1 MAGESTFLEMFLERL
16 RHDTREVHEQ
26 VLRLAEGLREEQ
38 LRARPGA
45 YAPSIAFHV
54 WHLARWAEHDAELFG
69 GVPQRWRTESMAAAW
84 GFPTVGL
91 GEDETGTEMGDDA
104 SDLLVFPDKAALMEY
119 GRHALG
125 TIDELVDGWTRTAA
139 SPGERDAVEPATVAN
154 LFAYVT
160 HDNRHLGMIEALI
173 GVLGASGTATR

>member
-1 MAGESTFLEMFLERL
+1 
-16 RHDTREVHEQ
+16 
-26 VLRLAEGLREEQ
+26 VLRLADGLSEEQ

-45 YAPSIAFHV
+45 HAPSIAFHV

-69 GVPQRWRTESMAAAW
+69 GIPQRWRTQGMATAW
-84 GFPTVGL
+84 GFPSATL

-104 SDLLVFPDKAALMEY
+104 SDLLVFPDKAALLDY
-119 GRHALG
+119 TRYALG
-125 TIDELVDGWTRTAA
+125 TIDALVDRLT
-139 SPGERDAVEPATVAN
+139 GEAIAGGSTDAATVAK